1 MLLIMAATGN
11 LGHFESLAS
20 CWPTSTRSSA
30 TTDAA
35 TDAVPPPGPHSPYD
49 GQPHPVGADTRAVY
63 EVSVSRSRFDDAI
76 PLLQH
81 RNQQSGPQ
89 VAAYASDRLRRRSS
103 LQGGSRVYRLRRSY
117 QSVGG

>member
-1 MLLIMAATGN
+1 MPRATIDAAELHYEVRGEGLPVLLIMAATGN

-63 EVSVSRSRFDDAI
+63 EVSVFK
-76 PLLQH
+76 
-81 RNQQSGPQ
+81 
-89 VAAYASDRLRRRSS
+89 VAL
-103 LQGGSRVYRLRRSY
+103 
-117 QSVGG
+117 